1 VVLRRAW
8 PHLEAVDGVDVHHA
22 AIILNINTL
31 HPKPFTWKP
40 SMVWM
45 STMAARS
52 PSAVLNFSCSS
63 FTCTRLQQ
71 TAVTSESYAVHQHIY
86 IGVEEQKAA
95 VFEWS
100 ACQGHS
106 HSGCQD

>member
-1 VVLRRAW
+1 MVWMSKMQRL
-8 PHLEAVDGVDVHHA
+8 P
-22 AIILNINTL
+22 NINTL

-71 TAVTSESYAVHQHIY
+71 ISLAPVTSELHAVHQHIY
-86 IGVEEQKAA
+86 IGIEEQKAA
-95 VFEWS
+95 AFTWS
-100 ACQGHS
+100 CTVLPHPCLGQGHS
-106 HSGCQD
+106 RSGCHD